1 MSRPTVLQ
9 VGRFPTRFNE
19 RLQRDYQL
27 IRLWEQKDFIA
38 EHGAEVDIVV
48 TSARYG
54 CSAEQLA
61 QMPNLKAICSFGVGH
76 DSIAVEEARARGIPI
91 STTPEVLNECVADTA
106 IGLIIDTARQFAASD
121 QHVRQGN
128 WLKGQYPLTRKVS
141 GKKLGIVGFGRIGKE
156 IAKRAA
162 GFDMDIRYHNRRPDP
177 SADYGYEADLK
188 ALASWADFLVLA
200 CPGGAS
206 THHLIDAEVLAAL
219 GAEGILVNISRGSVV
234 DEPALVAALQAGTLG
249 GAGLDVFE
257 DEPRV
262 PEALF
267 AMPNVV
273 LLPHVGSATEET
285 RLAMENL
292 VFDNLDAFIERGELI
307 TPL

>member
-1 MSRPTVLQ
+1 MTRPTVLQ
-9 VGRFPTRFNE
+9 VGRFPPRFNE

-27 IRLWEQKDFIA
+27 IRLWEQKEFLA
-38 EHGAEVDIVV
+38 ERGAEIDIVV

-54 CSAEQLA
+54 CTAEQLA
-61 QMPNLKAICSFGVGH
+61 RMPNLKAICSFGVGH
-76 DSIAVEEARARGIPI
+76 DSIAVEEAKARGIAI
-91 STTPEVLNECVADTA
+91 STTPDVLNECVADTA
-106 IGLIIDTARQFAASD
+106 IGLIIDTARQFSASD
-121 QHVRQGN
+121 QHVRQGK

-141 GKKLGIVGFGRIGKE
+141 GKRLGIVGFGRIGKE

-177 SADYGYEADLK
+177 STEYGYEADLK

-219 GAEGILVNISRGSVV
+219 GADGILVNISRGSVV
-234 DEPALVAALQAGTLG
+234 DEQALVTALQAGTLG

>member
-9 VGRFPTRFNE
+9 VGRFPARFNE

-76 DSIAVEEARARGIPI
+76 DSIAVEEAKARGIPI

>member
-307 TPL
+307 TPH

>member
-9 VGRFPTRFNE
+9 VGRFPARFNE

-76 DSIAVEEARARGIPI
+76 DSIAVEEAKARGIPI
-91 STTPEVLNECVADTA
+91 STTPDVLNECVADTA

>member
-9 VGRFPTRFNE
+9 VGRFPARFNE

-54 CSAEQLA
+54 CSAEQLV

-76 DSIAVEEARARGIPI
+76 DSIAVEEAKARGIPI

-162 GFDMDIRYHNRRPDP
+162 GFDMGIRYHNRRPDP

>member
-9 VGRFPTRFNE
+9 VGRFPARFNE

-76 DSIAVEEARARGIPI
+76 DSIAVEEAKARGIPI

-141 GKKLGIVGFGRIGKE
+141 GKRLGIVGFGRIGKE

>member
-9 VGRFPTRFNE
+9 VGRFPPRFNE

-38 EHGAEVDIVV
+38 ERGAEVDIVV

-54 CSAEQLA
+54 CTAEQLA
-61 QMPNLKAICSFGVGH
+61 RMPNLKAICSFGVGH
-76 DSIAVEEARARGIPI
+76 DSIAVDEAKARGIAI
-91 STTPEVLNECVADTA
+91 STTPDVLNECVADTA
-106 IGLIIDTARQFAASD
+106 IGLIIDTARQFSASD
-121 QHVRQGN
+121 QHVRQGK

-162 GFDMDIRYHNRRPDP
+162 GFDLDIRYHNRRPDP
-177 SADYGYEADLK
+177 STDYGYEADLK

-234 DEPALVAALQAGTLG
+234 DEQALVAALQAGTLG

-267 AMPNVV
+267 SMPNVV

>member
-9 VGRFPTRFNE
+9 VGRFPPRFNE

-27 IRLWEQKDFIA
+27 IRLWEQKEALA
-38 EHGAEVDIVV
+38 ERGAEIDIVV

-61 QMPNLKAICSFGVGH
+61 QMPNLKAICSFGVGY
-76 DSIAVEEARARGIPI
+76 DSIAVEEAKARGIPI
-91 STTPEVLNECVADTA
+91 STTPEVLNACVADTA
-106 IGLIIDTARQFAASD
+106 MGLLIDTARQFAAAD
-121 QHVRQGN
+121 QHVRQGK

-177 SADYGYEADLK
+177 STDYGYEADLK

-206 THHLIDAEVLAAL
+206 THHLIDAAVLAAL

-234 DEPALVAALQAGTLG
+234 DEQALVAALQAGTLG

-267 AMPNVV
+267 DMANVV